1 MIALEKKSNA
11 TECQEYRTISLISH
25 ASKIVPKI
33 LTKRIEAKASVVNWI
48 TNEQFG
54 IWKGLGTGDDIG
66 VLRTLGERSL
76 QHNTDLYICFI
87 DYEKAFDRVN

>member
-54 IWKGLGTGDDIG
+54 I
-66 VLRTLGERSL
+66 
-76 QHNTDLYICFI
+76 
-87 DYEKAFDRVN
+87 